1 LGCHFRK
8 EAAEVTI
15 RRPFCFYEEGQK
27 MRHEQKTTLKITR
40 IVGTTSSGKDSYSYL
55 NLPHVNPEIADDDLL
70 EIGTMLAKLQALPV
84 ASIGRTDAC
93 LLAQEHD

>member
-1 LGCHFRK
+1 
-8 EAAEVTI
+8 
-15 RRPFCFYEEGQK
+15 

>member
-1 LGCHFRK
+1 M
-8 EAAEVTI
+8 TI
-15 RRPFCFYEEGQK
+15 RRPFCALLTLQGGTK
-27 MRHEQKTTLKITR
+27 IRHEQKTTLKITR
-40 IVGTTSSGKDSYSYL
+40 IVGTTSNGKDSYSYL

>member
-1 LGCHFRK
+1 
-8 EAAEVTI
+8 
-15 RRPFCFYEEGQK
+15 
-27 MRHEQKTTLKITR
+27 
-40 IVGTTSSGKDSYSYL
+40 
-55 NLPHVNPEIADDDLL
+55 VNPEIADDDLL

>member
-1 LGCHFRK
+1 
-8 EAAEVTI
+8 
-15 RRPFCFYEEGQK
+15 
-27 MRHEQKTTLKITR
+27 MRHTKKTTLQITR
-40 IVGTTSSGKDSYSYL
+40 ITGSDETGKDRHSYL
-55 NLPHVNPEIADDDLL
+55 NLAHVNPEIADDDLL